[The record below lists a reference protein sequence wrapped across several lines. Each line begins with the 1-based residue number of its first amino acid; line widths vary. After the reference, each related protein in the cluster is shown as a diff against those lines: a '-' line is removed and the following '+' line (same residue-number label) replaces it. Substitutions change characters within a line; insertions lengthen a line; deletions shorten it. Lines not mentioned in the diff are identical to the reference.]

1 MCQYYGDESS
11 QHFLRQNVSEH
22 GTAVLG
28 LKWYSILVFGYIKRG
43 NVPICTQFDFNSRL
57 NPSLE
62 LTSTEQ

>member
-28 LKWYSILVFGYIKRG
+28 LKWYSILVFGYIKLNEG
-43 NVPICTQFDFNSRL
+43 ICHYALSSIL
-57 NPSLE
+57 IHA
-62 LTSTEQ
+62 